1 MTTDT
6 IYILQLPY
14 LNDSGAPVCVNID
27 RHDADRLRE
36 LKTHRHLTGDGVV
49 VVTPVQRAVTD
60 HSFQLGCEAY

>member
-6 IYILQLPY
+6 IFILQLPY
-14 LNDSGAPVCVNID
+14 LNDSGAPVCVTID

-36 LKTHRHLTGDGVV
+36 MKSHRHLTSDGVV